1 MKNLKYILILFLCLG
16 SLSSCVIHTKR
27 IAKNKNTKVV
37 KVVPAK
43 SKVIFINGKKYY
55 KWNNKYHRKTKKG
68 FVVVRL

>member
-1 MKNLKYILILFLCLG
+1 MKNLKYISILLLCLA

-27 IAKNKNTKVV
+27 SAKKKNTKVV
-37 KVVPAK
+37 KIVPAK
-43 SKVIFINGKKYY
+43 SKVIFVNGKKYY

>member
-1 MKNLKYILILFLCLG
+1 MKNLKYILILFLCLA

-27 IAKNKNTKVV
+27 SAKKKNNKVV